1 MIIRSFEEE
10 AGRKIYRIHQITC
23 SFSEMEKQIYQKAL
37 DKFEDIRRDYFAKS
51 DNARKDAMFRILQQ
65 LLLLLRVCAD
75 PSLMFEYTS
84 EDAPIKLLRLIQMI
98 QIWEKERVAVGV
110 RHIEVVRSYQ
120 KYLHE
125 AFPDRPL
132 FILTGKV
139 SCKQRK
145 KVIDM
150 LEKTE
155 NGILL
160 STQQSLSESMNIDFV
175 DRVVLPELYY
185 NNAAM
190 AQYYFRFI
198 RYTSKHFKNVYFL
211 TYEKSIETNLL
222 KMVLSKEKINLFMK
236 KQEVGDEELY
246 EYFNVDPQMLQVI
259 MIMESD
265 QEGRLCVTWGE
276 QKIS

>member
-1 MIIRSFEEE
+1 M
-10 AGRKIYRIHQITC
+10 
-23 SFSEMEKQIYQKAL
+23 
-37 DKFEDIRRDYFAKS
+37 
-51 DNARKDAMFRILQQ
+51 DNPRKDAMFRILQQ

-98 QIWEKERVAVGV
+98 QMWEKERVAVGV

-120 KYLHE
+120 KYLRE

-139 SCKQRK
+139 SCKKRK

-211 TYEKSIETNLL
+211 TYEKSIEMNLL

-246 EYFNVDPQMLQVI
+246 EYFNVDPQMLQVM

>member
-1 MIIRSFEEE
+1 
-10 AGRKIYRIHQITC
+10 
-23 SFSEMEKQIYQKAL
+23 
-37 DKFEDIRRDYFAKS
+37 
-51 DNARKDAMFRILQQ
+51 
-65 LLLLLRVCAD
+65 
-75 PSLMFEYTS
+75 
-84 EDAPIKLLRLIQMI
+84 
-98 QIWEKERVAVGV
+98 
-110 RHIEVVRSYQ
+110 
-120 KYLHE
+120 
-125 AFPDRPL
+125 
-132 FILTGKV
+132 
-139 SCKQRK
+139 
-145 KVIDM
+145 M

-211 TYEKSIETNLL
+211 TYEKSIEMNLL

-246 EYFNVDPQMLQVI
+246 EYFNVDLQMLQVM